1 MGFLTQKLTAYFI
14 EGIKMIG
21 RCSECGKKCGSQ
33 LIDQEASEDIGT
45 VVWYHCAWCGCW
57 YNDKGEIDMEDTV
70 IEMTGNPIFF
80 FG

>member
-1 MGFLTQKLTAYFI
+1 MADKEVAFNRRSK
-14 EGIKMIG
+14 
-21 RCSECGKKCGSQ
+21 CPKCGSQ
-33 LIDQEASEDIGT
+33 MIDQEASEDIGT